1 MLLSEAK
8 RILLRAGY
16 RLDEGKNGPSL
27 ARVIKDWI
35 KNNTEYTALI
45 KDMGVTKGET
55 SSGEKNK
62 TYKIVLKKTPIPA
75 NLILKMYDQDA
86 YVSAEGDRFSTKSYK
101 IEKMDDLKQV
111 IDELEDVFNNTLEE
125 NFEVFLKPN
134 VLLIFKAKPKTSK
147 PTHTFALVALT
158 LTKNILSHPQ
168 YNLLL
173 LQALQSHVQILDNLK
188 PLEY

>member
-8 RILLRAGY
+8 RILLNAGY

-62 TYKIVLKKTPIPA
+62 TYKIVLKKTPI
-75 NLILKMYDQDA
+75 
-86 YVSAEGDRFSTKSYK
+86 
-101 IEKMDDLKQV
+101 
-111 IDELEDVFNNTLEE
+111 
-125 NFEVFLKPN
+125 
-134 VLLIFKAKPKTSK
+134 IFKSIKIRTSLIIHANTKNSK
-147 PTHTFALVALT
+147 PLT
-158 LTKNILSHPQ
+158 SFSDWVFWINFL
-168 YNLLL
+168 
-173 LQALQSHVQILDNLK
+173 
-188 PLEY
+188 

>member
-8 RILLRAGY
+8 RILLNAGY

-111 IDELEDVFNNTLEE
+111 IDELEDVFNGSLDE
-125 NFEVFLKPN
+125 NFEGDTYMD
-134 VLLIFKAKPKTSK
+134 IEDS
-147 PTHTFALVALT
+147 
-158 LTKNILSHPQ
+158 LSNMG
-168 YNLLL
+168 YG
-173 LQALQSHVQILDNLK
+173 
-188 PLEY
+188 PLEIKSLMTDFADLINDYIEDGLSADEIAEKLSDNEE